1 MEKEAVL
8 CGNHLK
14 GRFFSLTYRL
24 TLTES
29 GTSPV

>member
-1 MEKEAVL
+1 MEKVAAL
-8 CGNHLK
+8 RGDPLN
-14 GRFFSLTYRL
+14 GSFFRQTYRL

>member
-1 MEKEAVL
+1 MEKVAAL
-8 CGNHLK
+8 RGTPLK
-14 GRFFSLTYRL
+14 GGFFRQTYGL